1 MHYTITTDLIER
13 LKTHLAG
20 AVDEVDEADSL
31 YQELQGLLAQPEQK
45 PYAIEAGFSNGDSTY
60 SVSIQKMPLPSYKHI
75 HKDYV
80 PKFLYTH
87 RAAFTPITENDI
99 TDEIISDIED
109 IVGMHWDVVRPNKLV
124 AAAVNAWGA
133 KK

>member
-1 MHYTITTDLIER
+1 MPQISKEQIEQL
-13 LKTHLAG
+13 LKTGRLFKG
-20 AVDEVDEADSL
+20 ETDM
-31 YQELQGLLAQPEQK
+31 LQGLLDQPEQT

-60 SVSIQKMPLPSYKHI
+60 SVRIQKMPLPSYTHA
-75 HKDYV
+75 HKDYA

-87 RAAFTPITENDI
+87 PAPFTPITAADVPTEVVEVRACYHGYTT
-99 TDEIISDIED
+99 TDKEII
-109 IVGMHWDVVRPNKLV
+109 